1 MESKNLSFFGGRSGR
16 MKNLLFITLFLSSLT
31 LSAQLYER
39 TGRNMGLNIG
49 FDYTSTHTSK
59 KGFLPGETGMAFRI
73 GYMRTFGDLI
83 YTGVIFNYRMNNLIY
98 NTDTNGVDYSTAVKT
113 PSIQVPLLVQ
123 IPFVSIPLGKSKK
136 RECTYLNTNFRIG
149 PEFSY
154 NLKSKSD
161 VPFTSYNEWALQTA
175 FGFNVSK
182 SGGTHRRQAWDV
194 QWHFVWRKSFNEL
207 GRLENIAGSTKMFN
221 NYLGLQVTIIRYAT
235 SSFLP

>member
-1 MESKNLSFFGGRSGR
+1 MNKFF
-16 MKNLLFITLFLSSLT
+16 LLFFTLTSLQ

-39 TGRNMGLNIG
+39 SGRNMGLNIG
-49 FDYTSTHTSK
+49 FDYTSLHTSK
-59 KGFLPGETGMAFRI
+59 KGFLPGETGYGFRV
-73 GYMRTFGDLI
+73 GYMRTLGDFI
-83 YTGVIFNYRMNNLIY
+83 YPGIIFNYRMNNMIY
-98 NTDTNGVDYSTAVKT
+98 NTDTNGVEYTTSVKT
-113 PSIQVPLLVQ
+113 PSIQIPVLIQ

-154 NLKSKSD
+154 NFKSKST

-175 FGFNVSK
+175 FGFSVSK

-194 QWHFVWRKSFNEL
+194 QWHLVWRKSFNEM

-221 NYLGLQVTIIRYAT
+221 NYVGLQITIIRYAT